1 MIKVMHLL
9 FESKLFEYK
18 LDLNNK
24 KLKKAWRRR
33 ESNTMSS
40 KLTT

>member
-1 MIKVMHLL
+1 MIKVMHLLFESKLFESKL

-24 KLKKAWRRR
+24 
-33 ESNTMSS
+33 N
-40 KLTT
+40 